1 MRLCGRSAAGR
12 GTVCVCVCIDLR
24 ASTSKQRSPLSYL
37 SGLSHHVRANW
48 TDCISTRDTLCAVAS
63 AQETYYVRLHQHE
76 RHTMCCSRCQQ
87 EASQQY
93 VTTFAMPAMQVQQ
106 AVLPCNQANAF
117 CTEDELA
124 AVAELSFLSSWVQ
137 HQVKHLFSSYT
148 AGA

>member
-1 MRLCGRSAAGR
+1 
-12 GTVCVCVCIDLR
+12 
-24 ASTSKQRSPLSYL
+24 
-37 SGLSHHVRANW
+37 
-48 TDCISTRDTLCAVAS
+48 
-63 AQETYYVRLHQHE
+63 
-76 RHTMCCSRCQQ
+76 MCCSRCQQ